1 MDIMEEKIIVRLHS
15 MSHDGR
21 AIGRYENGE
30 EKGIAVFV
38 ENAVMG
44 QTVQAKIIK
53 KKKKYIEAQCEQ
65 VIKQE
70 NFVTKG
76 ICSHFSECGGC
87 AWQLLDYQIQAKEK
101 EHIVFNSLHRI
112 GGVAQEFLQQQ
123 FYPILT
129 PLNCEFPKLTAY
141 RNKMEFAFS
150 LENGKQKLG
159 LRKRNSHKII
169 EITDCKLMNKK
180 AMEIL
185 SILRDITKDYTEK
198 FLRYAVIRNFNYE
211 WTVELITYPFSKYNE
226 KLEKRLI
233 NLCYEQLQ
241 NKIKGMIHS
250 IRKNSF
256 DIAYGEEIVEL
267 FGNTKL
273 VEELTIH
280 NQTYCFSLG
289 NTAFF
294 QVNTQMTEILY
305 SVVYELA
312 SLVLPKENGQLWDIY
327 CGLGSIGLSLAPLL
341 KQNKK
346 QSLLYS
352 NKIESSVSTMQ
363 YKKPFLLGVEVVE
376 QAIQLAKQNALNLFC
391 DFARFETNSAKKLEQ
406 YFKRFSLPNVLILD
420 PPRAGVEEQAIQ
432 AILKYLPPNI
442 IYVSCN
448 PATLA
453 RDLALL
459 SEKYQIVVV
468 QPVDLFPHTPHVETV
483 VLLFKLTN
491 NA

>member
-1 MDIMEEKIIVRLHS
+1 MEERIIVRLHS

-21 AIGRYENGE
+21 AIGRYENGK

-65 VIKQE
+65 VLEQE

-76 ICSHFSECGGC
+76 ICSHFLECGGC
-87 AWQLLDYQIQAKEK
+87 AWQLLEYPVQAKEK
-101 EHIVFNSLHRI
+101 EHIVLNSLQRI
-112 GGVAQEFLQQQ
+112 GNFSQEYLQQKI
-123 FYPILT
+123 FPILT
-129 PLNCEFPKLTAY
+129 PLNCQFSKITAY

-150 LENGKQKLG
+150 CENGKQKVG
-159 LRKRNSHKII
+159 LHKKNSHEII
-169 EITDCKLMNKK
+169 EITDCMLMDKK

-185 SILRDITKDYTEK
+185 SILRNVTKDYSEK
-198 FLRYAVIRNFNYE
+198 FLRFAVLRNFNNE
-211 WTVELITYPFSKYNE
+211 WTLELITYPFSKNKE
-226 KLEKRLI
+226 IEQNLI
-233 NLCYEQLQ
+233 VLCYE
-241 NKIKGMIHS
+241 KIKPLIKGLIHS
-250 IRKNSF
+250 IRKSSF
-256 DIAYGEEIVEL
+256 DVAYGEEIIKLYGNTEL
-267 FGNTKL
+267 FENLHIK
-273 VEELTIH
+273 E
-280 NQTYCFSLG
+280 QKKSFSLG

-327 CGLGSIGLSLAPLL
+327 CGLGSIGLSLANLL
-341 KQNKK
+341 KYNEKQNSIYEK
-346 QSLLYS
+346 
-352 NKIESSVSTMQ
+352 NIPFCVTQ
-363 YKKPFLLGVEVVE
+363 YKKPFLLGVEVVD
-376 QAIQLAKQNALNLFC
+376 QAIQLAKQNAINSSC
-391 DFARFETNSAKKLEQ
+391 DFARFEVNSAKKLEQ
-406 YFKRFSLPNVLILD
+406 YFKRFSLPNVLVLD

-432 AILKYLPPNI
+432 AILKYLPEHI

-459 SEKYQIVVV
+459 SEKYQLCIV

-483 VLLFKLTN
+483 VLLSK
-491 NA
+491 